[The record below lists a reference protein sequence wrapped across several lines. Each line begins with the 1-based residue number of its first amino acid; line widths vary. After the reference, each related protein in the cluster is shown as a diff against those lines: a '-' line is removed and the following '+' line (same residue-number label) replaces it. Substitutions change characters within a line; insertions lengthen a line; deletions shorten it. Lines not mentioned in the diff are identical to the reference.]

1 MLDIQTRLY
10 AEATVSSFNTAL
22 YVSLGACLLVSKW
35 LSETKSETLKLFKVF
50 VHWSFYS
57 ENSFSFVW
65 VWYYFSFFF
74 FQIVDDVPVQWF
86 HSFDG
91 ALKKV
96 LFFCSFVCSS
106 GSFSTPWSIGLFCFP
121 FFHYF
126 FPGGLSS
133 WKDWI
138 CSVPWIVFFF
148 IVLGNLFAGNGV
160 WESKRK
166 CW

>member
-74 FQIVDDVPVQWF
+74 FSNCRWCAGSVI
-86 HSFDG
+86 SFIRWRFKKS
-91 ALKKV
+91 AFLLLFCVFERKFLNSLKHWPLLFPIFP
-96 LFFCSFVCSS
+96 LFFSWGVELLE
-106 GSFSTPWSIGLFCFP
+106 GLNLFR
-121 FFHYF
+121 
-126 FPGGLSS
+126 
-133 WKDWI
+133 
-138 CSVPWIVFFF
+138 SVNCFFF
-148 IVLGNLFAGNGV
+148 YCFG
-160 WESKRK
+160 ESLRR
-166 CW
+166 